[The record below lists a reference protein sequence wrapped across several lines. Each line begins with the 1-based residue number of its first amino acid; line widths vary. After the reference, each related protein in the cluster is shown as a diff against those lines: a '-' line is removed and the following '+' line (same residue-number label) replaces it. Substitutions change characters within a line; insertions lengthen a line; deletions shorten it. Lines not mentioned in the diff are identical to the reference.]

1 MFYQYIK
8 IKMACFDR
16 SLKYYLP
23 ITQALNIFQVYQY
36 FTIRGV
42 SRIMEKYRHKLFLRG
57 VQGLMEGPAVP
68 VGTRGTEPP
77 EAHRLYNRKGD
88 VFDHFGSA
96 LNNMK
101 FRLFCTLL
109 TIPLQT
115 NQNIIDYPDT
125 FLTDGWMVTLL
136 YTRRNFNELFIV
148 FHLQQV
154 YEK

>member
-8 IKMACFDR
+8 IKIACFDR

-68 VGTRGTEPP
+68 VGTRGTSP
-77 EAHRLYNRKGD
+77 EAHGLHNRKGD
-88 VFDHFGSA
+88 IFDHFGSA
-96 LNNMK
+96 LNNIK
-101 FRLFCTLL
+101 FRLFCTFL

-115 NQNIIDYPDT
+115 TVTRTLTSLTTQTHFSRWIDGHFTLYPSK
-125 FLTDGWMVTLL
+125 L
-136 YTRRNFNELFIV
+136 
-148 FHLQQV
+148 
-154 YEK
+154 